1 VLIDVDR
8 DPAED
13 GSQRREVIAMSRT
26 LVLNASY
33 EVLGLVSVRR
43 AVVLVL
49 DEKADVVTAREG
61 APIRSA
67 ALVLEAPSVIRLR
80 RYVKVPY
87 RRGPG
92 RPTLRALI
100 ARDGAACAYCAKRAA
115 TSIDHIVPRSR
126 GGAHTW
132 ENTCAACRPCNS
144 RKADRTPAEAHM
156 TLRVT
161 PIRPPGGA
169 WLVVGIAEADPA
181 WNAWIPAA
189 A

>member
-1 VLIDVDR
+1 
-8 DPAED
+8 
-13 GSQRREVIAMSRT
+13 MSRT

-49 DEKADVVTAREG
+49 NEKADVVTAREG
-61 APIRSA
+61 APVRSA
-67 ALVLEAPSVIRLR
+67 TLWLETPSVIRLR
-80 RYVKVPY
+80 RFVKVPY

-92 RPTLRALI
+92 RPTLRALV
-100 ARDGAACAYCAKRAA
+100 ARDGSACAYCTKRPA

-126 GGAHTW
+126 GGEHTW
-132 ENTCAACRPCNS
+132 ENTCAACSPCNS
-144 RKADRTPAEAHM
+144 RKADRTPAEARM

-161 PIRPPGGA
+161 PNRPPGGA

-181 WNAWIPAA
+181 WIEWIPAA

>member
-1 VLIDVDR
+1 
-8 DPAED
+8 
-13 GSQRREVIAMSRT
+13 MSRT

-49 DEKADVVTAREG
+49 NEKADVVTAREG
-61 APIRSA
+61 APVRSA
-67 ALVLEAPSVIRLR
+67 TVCLDTPAVIRLR
-80 RYVKVPY
+80 RFVKVPY

-92 RPTLRALI
+92 RPSLRALI
-100 ARDGAACAYCAKRAA
+100 ARDGSACAYCTTRTA

-126 GGAHTW
+126 GGEHTW

-144 RKADRTPAEAHM
+144 RKADRTPAEARM
-156 TLRVT
+156 TLHVT

-181 WNAWIPAA
+181 WSEWIPAA